1 MKRSRLADAL
11 RAAHPPLVD
20 RALELA
26 GRLGFERSCQDD
38 VGRLL
43 RSLAAT
49 IPHAGVVAEI
59 GTGCG
64 VGSAWILSGLREARQ
79 LITVESDAERAA
91 AVRELLAGYPNAT
104 ALHADW
110 AAILEHGPF
119 DLVFADAAPAKAEP
133 ERILRALKIGGIAV
147 FDDLTGRWPEER
159 QREDPVRSFWLTEPR
174 VVATEIGIDYGPDGY
189 PGSAL
194 VATRVR

>member
-1 MKRSRLADAL
+1 MDLKSGATR
-11 RAAHPPLVD
+11 PPLVE
-20 RALELA
+20 RALEVA
-26 GRLGFERSCQDD
+26 RTLGFERSCEDD

-43 RSLAAT
+43 RMLAAA
-49 IPHAGVVAEI
+49 IPQAGVVAEI

-64 VGSAWILSGLREARQ
+64 AGTAWIVSGLREGRQ

-91 AVRELLAGYPNAT
+91 AARELLAGYSNAT

-110 AAILEHGPF
+110 AVILEHGPF
-119 DLVFADAAPAKAEP
+119 DLVFADAAPAKADP
-133 ERILRALKIGGIAV
+133 QRILDALKIGGIAV
-147 FDDLTGRWPEER
+147 FDDLNGRWPEER
-159 QREDPVRSFWLTEPR
+159 QKEDPVRAFWLADPR
-174 VVATEIGIDYGPDGY
+174 VVATEIGIDYGPNGY